1 MCSLCAL
8 RGLDQAIS
16 SQRVASGSGSAG
28 VMGNSGGG
36 GGGGGGSGAQ
46 RLALGQVILV
56 KEILISMNFYLVK

>member
-36 GGGGGGSGAQ
+36 GGGGSGAQ